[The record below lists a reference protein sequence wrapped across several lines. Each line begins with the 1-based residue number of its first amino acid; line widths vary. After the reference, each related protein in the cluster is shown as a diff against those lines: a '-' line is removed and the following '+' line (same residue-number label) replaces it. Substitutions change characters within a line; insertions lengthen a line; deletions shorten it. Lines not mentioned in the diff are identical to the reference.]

1 MEDEDESP
9 LSKALI
15 REAREAKESLL
26 ETKKAV
32 GAIFS
37 SFSSGIAAKSSSLGS
52 SLAAKSQSMR
62 GTISSA
68 VGESLS
74 AFVDGGGSKQGD
86 TAEEE
91 KGEETEEKK
100 ARGGMPAIGEEIDL
114 SEDPWNQCIGM
125 YSCKAIRR
133 PEFVEAAIAEAAE
146 KKKPQEATASPAFAS
161 AGSMFSRLAQSAKSV
176 MEETFLMIT
185 EEYIIEFKSNRLNI
199 GSGTGESLRE
209 LPHQLCFMVS
219 SLIYFDVSTK

>member
-86 TAEEE
+86 TVEDE
-91 KGEETEEKK
+91 KGEEKEEKK
-100 ARGGMPAIGEEIDL
+100 PRGGMPAIGEEIDL

-199 GSGTGESLRE
+199 GSGTGESVRE
-209 LPHQLCFMVS
+209 LPEQLCFMVS